1 MYKLIKK
8 VPKSLENKRG
18 SDEIK
23 EGENPF
29 ESPCLLCLSAQDMD
43 RHVFGITKN
52 FMAIAGMRIR
62 GNSGAKFDLEDFPVT
77 FLSIQKQRDKETE
90 EECADTFVDTYFMPL
105 ITDSKSKEDAMKK
118 FRNINIMSYCDGTER
133 VIGIVQ
139 NLRSKMQERGYS
151 EQDLNDI
158 LSQIS
163 WVTLSTDRDFRGLGT
178 TCVDFHDF
186 NDTEVEFQDM
196 DWIYKMDTLS
206 ELGGQEDYEAIA
218 VDEEAKIAEYCIK
231 GSGCHQVRQFFE
243 EGKAMPVCLSTIVH
257 NMLENSIQN
266 SRSDTFRPLTVTELV
281 SGCKEIFEK
290 ASQGKTLDELKSEV
304 YENMQYTEGK
314 KLTDRECE
322 LLDKLDISY
331 DSIIKEESEHRL
343 DQEAKKRLEEKNKSM
358 LEATEQSSS
367 ETTYKKILLA
377 QGWQFRPE
385 EKRIIQEADTD
396 KEVIK
401 KQGEQIKKLQA
412 MLKKTLS
419 FADRVRT
426 SRFGR
431 FFFRSALKELPQ
443 GEEKER

>member
-206 ELGGQEDYEAIA
+206 ELG
-218 VDEEAKIAEYCIK
+218 
-231 GSGCHQVRQFFE
+231 
-243 EGKAMPVCLSTIVH
+243 
-257 NMLENSIQN
+257 
-266 SRSDTFRPLTVTELV
+266 
-281 SGCKEIFEK
+281 
-290 ASQGKTLDELKSEV
+290 
-304 YENMQYTEGK
+304 
-314 KLTDRECE
+314 
-322 LLDKLDISY
+322 
-331 DSIIKEESEHRL
+331 
-343 DQEAKKRLEEKNKSM
+343 
-358 LEATEQSSS
+358 
-367 ETTYKKILLA
+367 
-377 QGWQFRPE
+377 
-385 EKRIIQEADTD
+385 
-396 KEVIK
+396 
-401 KQGEQIKKLQA
+401 
-412 MLKKTLS
+412 
-419 FADRVRT
+419 
-426 SRFGR
+426 
-431 FFFRSALKELPQ
+431 
-443 GEEKER
+443 